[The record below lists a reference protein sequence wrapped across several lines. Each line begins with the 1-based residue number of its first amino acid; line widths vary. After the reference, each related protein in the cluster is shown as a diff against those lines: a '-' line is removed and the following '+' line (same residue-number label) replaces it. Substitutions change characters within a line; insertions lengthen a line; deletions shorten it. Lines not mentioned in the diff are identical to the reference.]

1 MKFKHIIIANLIFF
15 IFLDCSNETS
25 EISQSSELQAT
36 YDNPFTLRLNDA
48 SQIYMQKSTQGFDIS
63 RNDKAIVFIF
73 FTTWCPPCLVQMNY
87 LSQFYLNYQDDFKI
101 VGILMEDKT
110 KEQIDEFVA
119 KNNIQFK
126 IAYGENNFY
135 FANAVGYIDSMPY
148 ILILNAEG
156 KLIQYYSGLIPPEM
170 LESDI
175 KRALL

>member
-1 MKFKHIIIANLIFF
+1 MFLRHYIKLKNVFIISTLIFIICF
-15 IFLDCSNETS
+15 FVWEDVNI
-25 EISQSSELQAT
+25 
-36 YDNPFTLRLNDA
+36 
-48 SQIYMQKSTQGFDIS
+48 
-63 RNDKAIVFIF
+63 KAIVFIF

-148 ILILNAEG
+148 ILILNADG